1 MIRRMLLLSV
11 FFAGCAEESIAPDMP
26 PRNQPPVVSGLIPDQ
41 RLTGPGAATMIDV
54 SVHFSDPDGDALT
67 YTAATSDTAVATVSM
82 AGNAATLTG
91 GSVGG
96 SGRVTVTARDS
107 VGAEAS
113 ASFGVVVN
121 RTPVASD
128 SIPAQVLVDEAP
140 PLEMDV
146 SGYFGDPDG
155 DALTF
160 AASSSDIS
168 VVTVTFAGT
177 LAILSAQAIGE
188 AEVTLAARDP
198 DGLEATVDFSV
209 AVVENPDRKALV
221 AFYDASGEPKWLTNW
236 LTDAPL
242 GEWHGVTVDEGGR
255 VTKLD
260 LFHPRST
267 GGYIRGGRC
276 DSCLLPPELGNL
288 TELEYLDL
296 TNYGLVG
303 PIPPELGNLTKLRHL
318 ALGDLSAGANNLT
331 GEIPAELGNLRELR
345 ILFLD
350 GNNLVGEI
358 PPELGRLEHLE
369 WLLLG
374 GNDLAGEIPPELGNL
389 TELEELWLSGNEL
402 VGTVPDEL
410 LGASPWFFFR
420 NNASLCAPGTSAFVP
435 WIKRMR
441 TPREFWI
448 PGYDI
453 SPWGSGGSLSVGPYC
468 NQGDRGALN
477 RIYES
482 TAGEGWTDSKG
493 WGETPA
499 LEEWY
504 GVRTDSLGRVTA
516 LDLTRNGLTGSLP
529 RGLDSLTAL
538 TRLRISDNAL
548 IGRLPLAM
556 AQLDL
561 EELDYS
567 RTGLCAP
574 SDQSFRAWLAGIPSH
589 RGTGDLCAP
598 LSDREILV
606 VLHEAT
612 HGLDWGRRDN
622 WLTEAPLEE
631 WYGVTVNGDG
641 RVSGLN
647 LSGNRLWGAIPEE
660 LGKLSDLETLD
671 LSANRNLGGPLPME
685 LAALGRLRMLR
696 THDSDL
702 CAPIDPAF
710 QAWVKTIGDRWIEPC
725 RVTAYL
731 IQAVQ
736 SHHKNPVPLVA
747 GRRALLRAFV
757 TRTGTQA
764 TIPPVRARFYHG
776 GREVHVEDIPGRP
789 GELIPFSPDESDI
802 AKSSNAE
809 IPGNVIQPGLEMMI
823 EVDPLGT
830 LDPSVGVVKRIP
842 EVGRLPVDVRV
853 LPPLR
858 LTLIPL
864 VFSDTQSSYAQT
876 LVSLVNSMA
885 SNPQNNAK
893 LWQARTLL
901 PVGEMDVTVHEVVA
915 VTEATGRNVHSGGN
929 FLSAVQVV
937 RRLQG
942 GTGHWMGVTGDG
954 YGGLAEV
961 GGWVSSSGLRTVAHE
976 LGHNMSLNHAPYPT
990 REPSG
995 GGCDYADNADP
1006 NYPYRNGSIG
1016 REGSVWGWDWSRRQL
1031 VPFNF
1036 PDVMSYCR
1044 NVWVSD
1050 YHFTKALQHRKH
1062 RSGGSGLS
1070 VAPIDPTRS
1079 LLLWGG
1085 ADSIGAPYLEP
1096 AFVVDAPPGPPESE
1110 GPWTLEGRDDH
1121 GRMLFSLPFAM
1132 PEIADAGEGAGS
1144 FAYTL
1149 PVRPGW
1155 ESLAS
1160 VTLSGPGGTATLD
1173 GSTDRPVSIY
1183 RDREGR
1189 VRAILRGDPVQA
1201 DGAHGTLADV
1211 PLDVVMSRGIPSPV
1225 AWRR

>member
-1 MIRRMLLLSV
+1 MIRRTLLLAV
-11 FFAGCAEESIAPDMP
+11 ALAGCEEELIPPDLP
-26 PRNQPPVVSGLIPDQ
+26 PPNQPPVVSGSIPDQ
-41 RLTGPGAATMIDV
+41 RLTGPGKAMTFDV
-54 SVHFSDPDGDALT
+54 SVHFSDPDGDTLT
-67 YTAATSDTAVATVSM
+67 YAAASSDTTVATVSM
-82 AGNAATLTG
+82 AGSAATLTG
-91 GSVGG
+91 GSAGG
-96 SGRVTVTARDS
+96 AGRVTVTARDP

-121 RTPVASD
+121 RPPVASD
-128 SIPAQVLVDEAP
+128 SIPAQRLVDEAP

-146 SGYFGDPDG
+146 SLHFSDPDG
-155 DALTF
+155 DSLTF

-168 VVTVTFAGT
+168 VVTVTVNGAV
-177 LAILSAQAIGE
+177 AILSAQAIGE
-188 AEVTLAARDP
+188 AEGTLTARDL

-221 AFYDASGEPKWLTNW
+221 AFYEASGEPKWLTNW

-260 LFHPRST
+260 LFHPLST
-267 GGYIRGGRC
+267 GGYLPEGRC

-296 TNYGLVG
+296 TNYGLAG

-350 GNNLVGEI
+350 RNQLTGEI

-369 WLLLG
+369 WLLLN

-435 WIKRMR
+435 WIERMI
-441 TPREFWI
+441 TPREYWI

-453 SPWGSGGSLSVGPYC
+453 SPWGSGGSGSVGPYC
-468 NQGDRGALN
+468 NQGDRGALD

-538 TRLRISDNAL
+538 TRLRIGENAL

-574 SDQSFRAWLAGIPSH
+574 PDQSFRAWLAGIPSH

-612 HGLDWGRRDN
+612 RGLDWDRRDH

-631 WYGVTVNGDG
+631 WYGVTVSGDG
-641 RVSGLN
+641 RVIGLD
-647 LSGNRLWGAIPEE
+647 LSGNRLRGVIPEE

-671 LSANRNLGGPLPME
+671 LSANGSLGGPLPKQ
-685 LAALGRLRMLR
+685 LAALGRLSRLR
-696 THDSDL
+696 TEDSDL
-702 CAPIDPAF
+702 CAPITPAF

-764 TIPPVRARFYHG
+764 TIPPVRARFYHD
-776 GREVHVEDIPGRP
+776 GREVHVEDIPGRS
-789 GELIPFSPDESDI
+789 ELIPFSPDESDI

-842 EVGRLPVDVRV
+842 EVGRLPVDVRTV
-853 LPPLR
+853 PPLQ

-864 VFSDTQSSYAQT
+864 VYSDTQSSYAKT
-876 LVSLVNSMA
+876 LASLVNSMA
-885 SNPQNNAK
+885 SAPNHVK

-901 PVGEMDVTVHEVVA
+901 PVGEMDVTAHEVVA

-929 FLSAVQVV
+929 FFSAVQVV
-937 RRLQG
+937 RRLEG
-942 GTGHWMGVTGDG
+942 GTGHWMGVTSEDG

-961 GGWVSSSGLRTVAHE
+961 GGWVSWSALGSAAHE
-976 LGHNMSLNHAPYPT
+976 LGHNMGLKHAPTPW
-990 REPSG
+990 RELAPA
-995 GGCDYADNADP
+995 CDYADNADP

-1016 REGSVWGWDWSRRQL
+1016 REGSVWGWDLSRRQL
-1031 VPFNF
+1031 VPFSF

-1050 YHFTKALQHRKH
+1050 YHFRKAFQYRKH
-1062 RSGGSGLS
+1062 RSGGSALT
-1070 VAPIDPTRS
+1070 VAPIAPTRS

-1085 ADSIGAPYLEP
+1085 ADSIGTPHLEP
-1096 AFVVDAPPGPPESE
+1096 AFVMNAPPGLPESE
-1110 GPWTLEGRDDH
+1110 GPWTLEGRDDY
-1121 GRMLFSLPFAM
+1121 GRVLFSLPFAM

-1160 VTLSGPGGTATLD
+1160 VTLAGPGGTATLN

-1183 RDREGR
+1183 RNGDGN
-1189 VRAILRGDPVQA
+1189 VRAILYGDPVQA
-1201 DGAHGTLADV
+1201 DYAPGRPFDGVT
-1211 PLDVVMSRGIPSPV
+1211 LDVVTSRGLPSAA
-1225 AWRR
+1225 AWLR